1 MFIDAIHGAA
11 LMGLHDSA
19 YRPRP
24 SMAGPER
31 CLRQIVYKGRGVEGA
46 PVGSRLAM
54 VLKDGD
60 AHERV
65 SIDVLR
71 HTLLHIHSEQH
82 PIDLV
87 NALPWRAHLPG
98 YTCSVCTPTGDTP
111 HIIPAST
118 LHGHL
123 DYLGRDLFG
132 DNHLGEHKGV
142 VSHIFKRFWE
152 WEKEPLDYFTQ
163 NVCYFRGLREE
174 GLVVNTGGLLIKNKD
189 TSAYLEF
196 EFEYDYDQD
205 RLFVGNMIYAPGLER
220 RAVNKTYTGLYHQAI
235 EKFRLA
241 DQHIAD
247 QTLPPRLD
255 DADDTR
261 CLYCPYQDLCW
272 EGYEQPPLTQA
283 LMLPDHLLPLAK
295 ELFDLEAE
303 LKQLK
308 PKSDRQEELKTTL
321 IKELTVLQAT
331 TLTSPDLEIQLTQS
345 SQNRLDEK
353 RLPTS
358 IKKAFIKTITVN
370 RLTVRRPK
378 PQAKSKRARPRPTS
392 TLTTIPSGTHQAA
405 A

>member
-54 VLKDGD
+54 VLKDGN

-71 HTLLHIHSEQH
+71 HTLVHIHSEQH

-152 WEKEPLDYFTQ
+152 GEKEPLDYFTQ
-163 NVCYFRGLREE
+163 NVCYFAVYGRKALWSTPVACSSKTKTPAPIWN
-174 GLVVNTGGLLIKNKD
+174 LNSNT
-189 TSAYLEF
+189 T
-196 EFEYDYDQD
+196 
-205 RLFVGNMIYAPGLER
+205 
-220 RAVNKTYTGLYHQAI
+220 T
-235 EKFRLA
+235 
-241 DQHIAD
+241 
-247 QTLPPRLD
+247 
-255 DADDTR
+255 TR
-261 CLYCPYQDLCW
+261 IVCSW
-272 EGYEQPPLTQA
+272 G
-283 LMLPDHLLPLAK
+283 
-295 ELFDLEAE
+295 
-303 LKQLK
+303 
-308 PKSDRQEELKTTL
+308 
-321 IKELTVLQAT
+321 I
-331 TLTSPDLEIQLTQS
+331 
-345 SQNRLDEK
+345 
-353 RLPTS
+353 
-358 IKKAFIKTITVN
+358 
-370 RLTVRRPK
+370 
-378 PQAKSKRARPRPTS
+378 
-392 TLTTIPSGTHQAA
+392 
-405 A
+405 